1 MIRNAPELGTTLGT
15 NPVEFL
21 LDQLIRPPQPPL
33 RGAAAPPPSAQRA
46 EAGTGPARRLPGEP
60 ANRLSPN
67 RTEPQSPEP
76 AQR

>member
-1 MIRNAPELGTTLGT
+1 MRLSWAQLGHKLVGL
-15 NPVEFL
+15 L
-21 LDQLIRPPQPPL
+21 LDQLIRPPQPPP

-46 EAGTGPARRLPGEP
+46 EAGAPPARRLPGEP

-67 RTEPQSPEP
+67 RTEPQSPQP

>member
-1 MIRNAPELGTTLGT
+1 MIRNAPELGTTWAQT
-15 NPVEFL
+15 RSSSYWISSFA
-21 LDQLIRPPQPPL
+21 RPSRRFVARQ
-33 RGAAAPPPSAQRA
+33 RPPSAQRA